1 MMKLGKAPAFQFYYD
16 RFFSSTGL
24 WEDSQ
29 VGQYIRCLC
38 VQANKGF
45 ITEKEFKRL
54 TDDEEVMAKFHEIAP
69 GKFANKVLNEIIDQR
84 EIFAESRRQNRL
96 KKERLEKDRDQT
108 ILRQQEDNV
117 KTESSQKKDY
127 VDVVVDVVL
136 EEEVEVKKEL
146 KIKREDVKAKTREGL
161 IADARIVLDH
171 LNQVASRNYETD
183 NKYHLQHLLP
193 RLQEYGFQMAV
204 DVVDCMTFK
213 WKGTDMDQYL
223 RPSTLFAAK
232 NFAKYRDEVR
242 LAKATGTMPTQ
253 GKKLKKKTA
262 AEIMK
267 DALASKD
274 QPNVI

>member
-1 MMKLGKAPAFQFYYD
+1 MKLGKAPAFQFYYD